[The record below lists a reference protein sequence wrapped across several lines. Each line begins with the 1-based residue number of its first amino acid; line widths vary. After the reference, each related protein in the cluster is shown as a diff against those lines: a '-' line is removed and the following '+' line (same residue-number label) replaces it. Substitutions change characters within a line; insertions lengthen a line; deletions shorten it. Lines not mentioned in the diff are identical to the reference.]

1 MLHTL
6 KNMLGEGEEGG
17 DGVGGQKEY
26 LLNSCENDDKNR

>member
-6 KNMLGEGEEGG
+6 KNMLGEGGG